1 MDGARKGAVC
11 SFRGMLQLR
20 ISNVSVC
27 VTISCVQA
35 VLAGGKVYAVDRIDV
50 PHTPEPPGVPVTLP
64 SLMWS
69 EITVQV
75 RTATQ

>member
-1 MDGARKGAVC
+1 MCTCVC
-11 SFRGMLQLR
+11 L
-20 ISNVSVC
+20 
-27 VTISCVQA
+27 QA

-50 PHTPEPPGVPVTLP
+50 THTSEPPGVPVTLP

-75 RTATQ
+75 RTVTDVMPLYWQQPGWWLPVRS